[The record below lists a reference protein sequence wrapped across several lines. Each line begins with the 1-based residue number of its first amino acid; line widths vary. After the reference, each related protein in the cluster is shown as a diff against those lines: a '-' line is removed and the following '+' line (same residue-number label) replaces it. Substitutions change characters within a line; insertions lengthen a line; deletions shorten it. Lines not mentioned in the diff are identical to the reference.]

1 MKNRAAY
8 PDQELSSVPPPP
20 SPLRRMILA
29 DSLENYYQ
37 CFTPHTALPVVLFGF
52 CFSPAES
59 TNSEQQRQKEAANMP
74 PQIGMTAR
82 VTESS
87 PGQLP
92 MLHNQQIAEML
103 GSSLQEGDLNTTRV
117 TDSVIKGDLHSRE
130 FHKKVNSQFSDVRRV
145 SKKPDHSRKE
155 ANTLGSKFYSEA
167 KSEVDGVTYTVRPL
181 SFCPEAGSSK
191 SGALHTT
198 SQRGEKPQVSVFP
211 TAVINDWHSSSF
223 RQKIISRIAE
233 VKSSLGDLSAG
244 MKEPNQL
251 ENEVFCKVKTKKDY
265 LVNIARVLASLKEV
279 KLNATAQQ
287 NTRLPNLSP
296 EHFKTQDIINIGVVQ
311 DTIQQVPKQHFS
323 STRLSTS
330 SQLSHPSA
338 AEKADLTTTDD
349 WRSLGFRQKIISRI
363 AQEMKKSND
372 PKLFIKNP
380 NDMERELYSRAKT
393 RTEYLKHFS
402 RLIISIR
409 KPRSASTVQL

>member
-1 MKNRAAY
+1 
-8 PDQELSSVPPPP
+8 
-20 SPLRRMILA
+20 MILA

-37 CFTPHTALPVVLFGF
+37 CFTPHTTLPVVLFGF
-52 CFSPAES
+52 CFSPADS
-59 TNSEQQRQKEAANMP
+59 TNSEQQRQKEAANTP

-82 VTESS
+82 VRESS
-87 PGQLP
+87 PGQLS

-155 ANTLGSKFYSEA
+155 ANTSGSKFYSEA
-167 KSEVDGVTYTVRPL
+167 KAEVDGVTYTVRPL
-181 SFCPEAGSSK
+181 SFCPEAGLSE

-211 TAVINDWHSSSF
+211 TAVNSDWHSSSF

-233 VKSSLGDLSAG
+233 VKSSLGGLSAG

-287 NTRLPNLSP
+287 NTRLLNLSP
-296 EHFKTQDIINIGVVQ
+296 QHFKTQDIINIRVVQ

-323 STRLSTS
+323 STKPSTS

-338 AEKADLTTTDD
+338 AEKADSTTTDD

>member
-1 MKNRAAY
+1 
-8 PDQELSSVPPPP
+8 
-20 SPLRRMILA
+20 MILA

-37 CFTPHTALPVVLFGF
+37 CFTPHTTLPVVLFGF

-59 TNSEQQRQKEAANMP
+59 TNSEQQRQKEAANTP

-130 FHKKVNSQFSDVRRV
+130 FHKKVNSQFNDVRRV

-211 TAVINDWHSSSF
+211 TAVNNDWHSSSF

-233 VKSSLGDLSAG
+233 VKSSLGGLSAG

-279 KLNATAQQ
+279 KLNETAQQ

-296 EHFKTQDIINIGVVQ
+296 QHFKTQDIINIRVVQ
-311 DTIQQVPKQHFS
+311 DTIQKVPKQHLT
-323 STRLSTS
+323 STKPSTS

-338 AEKADLTTTDD
+338 AEKADSTTTDD

-380 NDMERELYSRAKT
+380 NDIERELYSRAKT

>member
-1 MKNRAAY
+1 
-8 PDQELSSVPPPP
+8 
-20 SPLRRMILA
+20 MILA

-37 CFTPHTALPVVLFGF
+37 CFTPHTTLPVVLFGF
-52 CFSPAES
+52 CFSPAET
-59 TNSEQQRQKEAANMP
+59 TNSEQQRQKEAANTP

-87 PGQLP
+87 SGQLP

-130 FHKKVNSQFSDVRRV
+130 FHKKVNSQFSDVRTV

-155 ANTLGSKFYSEA
+155 ANTLGSKIYSEA

-181 SFCPEAGSSK
+181 SFCPEAGLSE

-211 TAVINDWHSSSF
+211 TAVNNDWHSSSF

-233 VKSSLGDLSAG
+233 VKSSLGGLSAG

-287 NTRLPNLSP
+287 NTRLPKLSP
-296 EHFKTQDIINIGVVQ
+296 QHFKTQDIINIRVVQ

-323 STRLSTS
+323 STKLSTS

-338 AEKADLTTTDD
+338 AEKEHLTTTDD

>member
-1 MKNRAAY
+1 
-8 PDQELSSVPPPP
+8 
-20 SPLRRMILA
+20 MILA

-37 CFTPHTALPVVLFGF
+37 CFTPHTTLPVVLFGF

-59 TNSEQQRQKEAANMP
+59 TNSEQQRQKEAANTP

-82 VTESS
+82 VRESS

-130 FHKKVNSQFSDVRRV
+130 FHKKVNSQFNDVRRV

-181 SFCPEAGSSK
+181 SFCPEAGSSE

-211 TAVINDWHSSSF
+211 TAVNNDWHSSSF

-233 VKSSLGDLSAG
+233 VKSSLGGLSAG

-279 KLNATAQQ
+279 KLNETAQQ

-296 EHFKTQDIINIGVVQ
+296 QHFKTQDIINIRVVQ

-323 STRLSTS
+323 STKLSTS

-338 AEKADLTTTDD
+338 AEKEHLTTTDD

>member
-1 MKNRAAY
+1 
-8 PDQELSSVPPPP
+8 
-20 SPLRRMILA
+20 MILA

-37 CFTPHTALPVVLFGF
+37 CFTPHTTLPVVLFGF

-59 TNSEQQRQKEAANMP
+59 TNSEQQRQKEAANTP

-130 FHKKVNSQFSDVRRV
+130 FHKKVNSQFNDVRRV

-211 TAVINDWHSSSF
+211 TAVNSDWHSSSF

-233 VKSSLGDLSAG
+233 VKSSLGGLSAG

-265 LVNIARVLASLKEV
+265 LVNIARVLASLREV
-279 KLNATAQQ
+279 KLNATTQQ

-296 EHFKTQDIINIGVVQ
+296 QHFKTQDIINIRVVQ

-323 STRLSTS
+323 STKLSTS

-338 AEKADLTTTDD
+338 AEKEHLTTTDD

>member
-1 MKNRAAY
+1 
-8 PDQELSSVPPPP
+8 
-20 SPLRRMILA
+20 MILA

-37 CFTPHTALPVVLFGF
+37 CFTPHTTLPVVLFGF

-59 TNSEQQRQKEAANMP
+59 TNSEQQRRKEAANTP

-82 VTESS
+82 VRESS

-181 SFCPEAGSSK
+181 SFCPEAGLSESE
-191 SGALHTT
+191 ALHTT

-211 TAVINDWHSSSF
+211 TAVNSDWHSSSF

-233 VKSSLGDLSAG
+233 VKSSLGGLSAG

-296 EHFKTQDIINIGVVQ
+296 QHFKTQDIINIRVVQ

-323 STRLSTS
+323 STKPSTS

-338 AEKADLTTTDD
+338 AEKADSTTTDD

>member
-1 MKNRAAY
+1 
-8 PDQELSSVPPPP
+8 
-20 SPLRRMILA
+20 MILA
-29 DSLENYYQ
+29 DSMENYYL
-37 CFTPHTALPVVLFGF
+37 CFTPHTTLPVVLFGF

-59 TNSEQQRQKEAANMP
+59 TNSEQQLQKEAANMAS
-74 PQIGMTAR
+74 QTVMTAR

-103 GSSLQEGDLNTTRV
+103 DSSPQEVDLNTTRV
-117 TDSVIKGDLHSRE
+117 TDSLIYDDLHSRE
-130 FHKKVNSQFSDVRRV
+130 FRKKVNSQFSDVRRV

-155 ANTLGSKFYSEA
+155 AITLGSRVYSEA
-167 KSEVDGVTYTVRPL
+167 KSKVDGVTYTVRPL

-191 SGALHTT
+191 SGALDTT

-211 TAVINDWHSSSF
+211 TAVNNDWHSSSF
-223 RQKIISRIAE
+223 RQKIISRIAD
-233 VKSSLGDLSAG
+233 VKSSLGDLSVG

-279 KLNATAQQ
+279 KWNATAQQ

-296 EHFKTQDIINIGVVQ
+296 QPFRTQDTINVRVVQ
-311 DTIQQVPKQHFS
+311 DTIQRVPKQHFS
-323 STRLSTS
+323 STKLSAS
-330 SQLSHPSA
+330 SQLSPPSA
-338 AEKADLTTTDD
+338 AERADLTTTDD

-380 NDMERELYSRAKT
+380 NDMEGELFSRAKT
-393 RTEYLKHFS
+393 RTEYLKNFS

-409 KPRSASTVQL
+409 KPRSTSTVQL

>member
-1 MKNRAAY
+1 
-8 PDQELSSVPPPP
+8 
-20 SPLRRMILA
+20 MILA

-37 CFTPHTALPVVLFGF
+37 CFTPHTTLPVVLFGF

-59 TNSEQQRQKEAANMP
+59 TNSEQQRQKEAANTP

-181 SFCPEAGSSK
+181 SFCPEAGLSESE
-191 SGALHTT
+191 ALHTT

-211 TAVINDWHSSSF
+211 TAVNSDWHSSSF

-233 VKSSLGDLSAG
+233 VKSSLGGLSAG

-265 LVNIARVLASLKEV
+265 LVNIARVLASLREV
-279 KLNATAQQ
+279 KLNATTQQ

-296 EHFKTQDIINIGVVQ
+296 QHFKTQDIINIRVVQ

-323 STRLSTS
+323 STKLSTS

-338 AEKADLTTTDD
+338 AEKEHLTTTDD